1 MFFYSKQHTA
11 GQLYMM
17 LDTRGLSCAVVSLK
31 TGHLDWVRDY
41 MFHVKPV
48 CPFPPLRPTTY
59 TWDGSFI
66 NHSGIV
72 WTIL

>member
-1 MFFYSKQHTA
+1 
-11 GQLYMM
+11 MM

-59 TWDGSFI
+59 T
-66 NHSGIV
+66 
-72 WTIL
+72 